1 MASPKINADVNITHI
16 GTATAILQI
25 NGVNLLTDPF
35 FSPAGTQWDR
45 GVVILENSETPAM
58 ALHDLPAI
66 DAVLLS
72 HEDHPDNLDE
82 LGRQLLDGR
91 RVITTMDGAKNLS
104 PRPDVRGISPWE
116 TLPLNVGGEQFS
128 VTGVPCQHVPGNECT
143 GFIITSPDFGET
155 DGLPNAVYF
164 SGDTVY
170 FEELAEMRNKFHIS
184 IAILNVGAAMVPMPP
199 DGTMKQ
205 ITMCGKQASHLFQ
218 EIGADVLIPMHY
230 ESWGHFTENGEKLSE
245 VFEKEGISEHV
256 AWLQPGVQKVISTKD
271 L

>member
-1 MASPKINADVNITHI
+1 MPSPKINAEVNITHI

-35 FSPAGTQWDR
+35 FSPAGTEWDR
-45 GVVILENSETPAM
+45 GLVILKNSDTPAM

-91 RVITTMDGAKNLS
+91 RAITTMDGAKNLS

-116 TLPLNVGGEQFS
+116 TLSLHVGGEQLS
-128 VTGVPCQHVPGNECT
+128 VTGVPCQHVPGQECT
-143 GFIITSPDFGET
+143 GFIITSPTFGET
-155 DGLPNAVYF
+155 DGLSNAIYF

-170 FEELAEMRNKFHIS
+170 FEELTEMRNKFHIS
-184 IAILNVGAAMVPMPP
+184 IAIFNIGAAIVAMP
-199 DGTMKQ
+199 DGTKKQ
-205 ITMCGKQASHLFQ
+205 ITMCGKQASRLFR

-230 ESWGHFTENGEKLSE
+230 ESWGHFTEDGEKLSE
-245 VFEKEGISEHV
+245 SFEKEDMLEHV
-256 AWLQPGVQKVISTKD
+256 LWLRPGVPTQISSKGN
-271 L
+271 

>member
-1 MASPKINADVNITHI
+1 MPSPKINADVNITHI

-25 NGVNLLTDPF
+25 NGLNLLTDPF

-45 GVVILENSETPAM
+45 GAIVLENSDTPAM
-58 ALHDLPAI
+58 ALRDLPAI
-66 DAVLLS
+66 DAILLS

-91 RVITTMDGAKNLS
+91 RVITTMDGKRNLS

-128 VTGVPCQHVPGNECT
+128 ITGVPCQHVPGSQCT
-143 GFIITSPDFGET
+143 GFIINSPTFGET
-155 DGLPNAVYF
+155 NGLPNAIYF

-184 IAILNVGAAMVPMPP
+184 IAMFNIGAAIIGMP
-199 DGTMKQ
+199 DGTKKQ
-205 ITMCGKQASHLFQ
+205 ITMCGKQASRLFR
-218 EIGADVLIPMHY
+218 EIEADVLVPMHY
-230 ESWGHFTENGEKLSE
+230 ESWGHFTENGDKLSE
-245 VFEKEGISEHV
+245 VFEKEGISEFV
-256 AWLQPGVQKVISTKD
+256 SWLEPGVQKKIS
-271 L
+271 